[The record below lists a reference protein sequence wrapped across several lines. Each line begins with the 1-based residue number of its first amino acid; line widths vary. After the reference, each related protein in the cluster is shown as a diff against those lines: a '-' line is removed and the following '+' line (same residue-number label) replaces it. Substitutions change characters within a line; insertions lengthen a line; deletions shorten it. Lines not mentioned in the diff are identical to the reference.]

1 MTGDEQQPSGAGNV
15 QGGLLKPVDFLRQR
29 DRKPNSVKGLTR
41 EWKCRRGLGYE
52 LSIPDIGVTFTLKRV
67 RPERHEVFGELTVRA
82 DFRGAQT
89 VADNILSSADFN
101 ISSLRARSERA
112 KHLHERARAPEI
124 DWMLLI
130 EELCLRALTAEED
143 SGSEILLTDVQ
154 SGPADRGNVLN
165 VAGLP
170 LVKGQPT
177 IWFGDGG
184 CGKSYLSL
192 YAGIA
197 LATEYD
203 ERVLY
208 CDWECTS
215 DDHRRR
221 LDRILGTTAKLPNLW
236 YQRCERSLVKMADRL
251 KEIIARRGITTVI
264 CDSAGY
270 ATEGAPETAES
281 ALGYFR
287 AFATLGPVTSLHLA
301 HINKSETG
309 DQKPFGSQFWHN
321 SARSTWYLKRTDPN
335 PESHDVTVAFIHRK
349 SNSGPFETPRGMRI
363 SFVGGETRILPT
375 DPAAHEELATSLP
388 LWQRMK
394 RELEY
399 GPMTASALSDILG
412 AKAESISREARRQ
425 KSCFKLVQSAD
436 GVHRIGLIAS

>member
-1 MTGDEQQPSGAGNV
+1 MITGEIPPSAP
-15 QGGLLKPVDFLRQR
+15 GLVTPVNFLRTKERTKPVDVRNLR
-29 DRKPNSVKGLTR
+29 K
-41 EWKCRRGLGYE
+41 EWTCKRGLGYE
-52 LSIPDIGVTFTLKRV
+52 LKINEVGVTFTLTRV
-67 RPERHEVFGELTVRA
+67 RPQREEMFGLLTVRA
-82 DFRGAQT
+82 DFKGAAT
-89 VADNILSSADFN
+89 IADNILSSADFN
-101 ISSLRARSERA
+101 ISSLRARTERA
-112 KHLHERARAPEI
+112 KHLHERAKAPEI
-124 DWMLLI
+124 DWLLLL
-130 EELCLRALTAEED
+130 EEMCLRTLHAEED
-143 SGSEILLTDVQ
+143 SGSEILLTDMPSVQ
-154 SGPADRGNVLN
+154 NDRGNAFDI
-165 VAGLP
+165 AGLP
-170 LVKGQPT
+170 LIRSQPT

-197 LATEYD
+197 LAQEHG
-203 ERVLY
+203 EKVLY
-208 CDWECTS
+208 CDWECTG

-221 LDRILGTTAKLPNLW
+221 LDRILGTTAKVPTLW

-251 KEIIARRGITTVI
+251 KEIIARRNITMVI

-335 PESHDVTVAFIHRK
+335 PDSSDLTVALIHRK
-349 SNSGPFETPRGMRI
+349 SNSGPFEIPRGMRL
-363 SFVGGETRILPT
+363 SFEGSETRIMPT
-375 DPAAHEELATSLP
+375 DPSVHDELATSLP

-394 RELEY
+394 HELEH
-399 GPMTASALSDILG
+399 GPMTAVALGDILG
-412 AKAESISREARRQ
+412 AKVETVSREARRQ
-425 KSCFKLVQSAD
+425 KSCFRLVVSQTD
-436 GVHRIGLIAS
+436 GIQRIGLLAS